1 MIYALIG
8 CLIIIGFLGVKL
20 YQKQKIDKTVLEKYK
35 ADIETVRNELHNAEV
50 ESLAIIQKSS
60 KYKAEYEDYKKKREY
75 EEYRLEECKKDLQAA
90 LDTYH
95 DITDNKLKEI
105 DNSIE
110 EQRQKRQADLD
121 SDFET
126 RKRNIELALENT
138 VKECDNQ
145 AEQAKNIMAEI
156 VQQCTDTSNE
166 YYQKVADAQERFNSI
181 ERTLAQYEKDK
192 QAKLF
197 YTIQLPDEYKDDIE
211 FLLTAVAAKVQHP
224 DIISKLVWAEYV
236 KPNLDN
242 TFKRVGI
249 KAEPGVYKLTNLDSG
264 KSYIGKST
272 DIKKRIADHFKSS
285 IGIKSIADQ
294 AVHHEILKTGF
305 WNWTIEVIIYCE
317 KEQLNELEKY
327 YIDFFKSQEFG
338 YNKNQGGGG

>member
-1 MIYALIG
+1 MIYVIII
-8 CLIIIGFLGVKL
+8 CLVIIGFLGVKL
-20 YQKQKIDKTVLEKYK
+20 YQKQQIDQEEYQLYQDQLKQVKQNIKDVWTEFHLASDNLQSAQNTLSHIQEKTK
-35 ADIETVRNELHNAEV
+35 
-50 ESLAIIQKSS
+50 
-60 KYKAEYEDYKKKREY
+60 Y
-75 EEYRLEECKKDLQAA
+75 EEYKLEECKKDLQAA

-138 VKECDNQ
+138 VKECDDQ
-145 AEQAKNIMAEI
+145 AEQAKSIMAEI
-156 VQQCTDTSNE
+156 IQQCTDTSNE

-211 FLLTAVAAKVQHP
+211 FLLTTVAAKVQHP

-236 KPNLDN
+236 KPNLDD
-242 TFKRVGI
+242 TFKRIEI
-249 KAEPGVYKLTNLDSG
+249 KAEPGIYKITNIDTG
-264 KSYIGKST
+264 KCYIGKST
-272 DIKKRIADHFKSS
+272 NVKTRIADHFKSS
-285 IGIKSIADQ
+285 IGFRSIADQ
-294 AVHHEILKTGF
+294 AVHHAILKEGF
-305 WNWTIEVIIYCE
+305 WNWAIEVITYCDKE
-317 KEQLNELEKY
+317 KLSELEKY
-327 YIDFFKSQEFG
+327 YIDFFKAQEHG
-338 YNKNQGGGG
+338 YNKTGGG